1 MLTSIEEFGEIFS
14 SVNGIVRMENSGG
27 KELIQIAGLLFKTPA
42 ILKGRKRET
51 SLEIC
56 RKKFVCNCRS
66 TCAKTCTKTTLEGL
80 LISILNCFFCS
91 PRSVSWVHKI

>member
-14 SVNGIVRMENSGG
+14 PVNGIVKMENSGG
-27 KELIQIAGLLFKTPA
+27 KELIQIADLLFKTPA

-56 RKKFVCNCRS
+56 RINL
-66 TCAKTCTKTTLEGL
+66 CATVAQHVPKHVPK
-80 LISILNCFFCS
+80 
-91 PRSVSWVHKI
+91 PHWKVS